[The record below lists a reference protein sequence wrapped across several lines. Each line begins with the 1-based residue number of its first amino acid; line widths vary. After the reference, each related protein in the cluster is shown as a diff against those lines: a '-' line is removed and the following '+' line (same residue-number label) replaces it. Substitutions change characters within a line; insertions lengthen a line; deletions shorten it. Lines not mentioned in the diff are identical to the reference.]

1 MWRRR
6 FGNCSQPLFLSAV
19 LCAKTCPFFLLPFF
33 SHCVNVSPFCGGQRG
48 IFMLSLM
55 NLCIFFSPQFY
66 LLTWMTVANC
76 LHWMLFS
83 NAGCCLSIVSFC
95 KMLQCKRKALHR
107 IPAVGVAGGKRA
119 VVAVMWHDAVWCACT
134 LTLNTC
140 NTGRS
145 WQGF

>member
-1 MWRRR
+1 MKKTFW
-6 FGNCSQPLFLSAV
+6 QLLSATFLV
-19 LCAKTCPFFLLPFF
+19 RSAVCKNMPFFFLPFF